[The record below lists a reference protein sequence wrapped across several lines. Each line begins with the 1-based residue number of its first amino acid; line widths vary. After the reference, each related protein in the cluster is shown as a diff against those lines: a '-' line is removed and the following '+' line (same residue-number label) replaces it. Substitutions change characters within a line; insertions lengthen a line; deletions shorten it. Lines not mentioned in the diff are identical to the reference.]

1 MKEYESLD
9 SLFTENTSEYPDS
22 TFKTSTSTPDDGY
35 DYKKIKFDELENL
48 VGRFAQTMVDKYGIK
63 KGDKIAIIGRP
74 HPKWAATFFAAQRVG
89 AIVVPIAY
97 NFTSEEIR
105 RVLNESESK
114 LAIVQSDKHS
124 ILTEEFNS
132 LSHLENLVVYGG
144 EEEEGFKSWDS
155 FLSSEKFTDHP
166 PQDPGEVAVLMY
178 TSGTTGHGKG
188 VMLSHENLLVNVHD
202 IAETLE
208 VTPDD
213 CMVSILPWDHIY
225 GLTTTLL
232 VPLAFGASMV
242 YTVDYRNLPGVL
254 RDNHGTILL
263 GVPKL
268 LNALYEETLE
278 KIKSKWWTRWL
289 YKLSPSLLKSQVKSK
304 LAGNQFRFIAS
315 GGAPLSPEIA
325 KGLRELGI
333 GVMEGYGLTE
343 TSPVLTFTRDP
354 FTDKEGC
361 VGLPLPSVD
370 IKLRETDDKEIN
382 EVLVKGPNVMKGYYK
397 NDEKTREVLEE
408 DGWFHTGDS
417 GWMDEDGGLHLNGRT
432 KNVIVL
438 ESGNNVYPEEVE
450 HELGRISFIE
460 EVMVKEGQRNG
471 RAVVSAVIYPDYEK
485 LEEKGI
491 EEKDYIKT
499 FLWERIKSE
508 SKNLAPYMRIKS
520 KKDIEII
527 EEPFE
532 KTPTQKVKRYLY
544 KEQEKEGEEVNSG

>member
-1 MKEYESLD
+1 MKDYESLD
-9 SLFTENTSEYPDS
+9 SLFTDATSGFPDS
-22 TFKTSTSTPDDGY
+22 TFKTSAPTPEDGY
-35 DYKKIKFDELENL
+35 DYRNMSFEELGSL
-48 VGRFAQTMVDKYGIK
+48 VGRLAQTMVEKYGIE
-63 KGDKIAIIGRP
+63 KGDKVAIVGRP
-74 HPKWAATFFAAQRVG
+74 HPKWAASFFAAQRVG
-89 AIVVPIAY
+89 ATVVPIAY

-105 RVLNESESK
+105 RVLHESESK

-124 ILTEEFNS
+124 VVTKEFDS

-155 FLSSEKFTDHP
+155 FLSNEEFTNRP
-166 PQDPGEVAVLMY
+166 SQELNEIAVLMY

-188 VMLSHENLLVNVHD
+188 VMLTHENLLVNVHD
-202 IAETLE
+202 IAETLD

-242 YTVDYRNLPGVL
+242 YTVDYRNLPSVL
-254 RDNHGTILL
+254 RSNEGTILL

-268 LNALYEETLE
+268 LNALYDETLE
-278 KIKSKWWTRWL
+278 KINSTWWTRWL
-289 YKLSPSLLKSQVKSK
+289 YKFAPSLLKSKVKSK
-304 LAGNQFRFIAS
+304 LAGKQFRFIAS
-315 GGAPLSPEIA
+315 GGAPLSPKTA
-325 KGLRELGI
+325 KGLRNLGI

-370 IKLRETDDKEIN
+370 VKLRETDDKEIN

-397 NDEKTREVLEE
+397 NEEKTREVLDE

-417 GWMDEDGGLHLNGRT
+417 GWIDEDGGLHLNGRT

-450 HELGRISFIE
+450 HELGSISFIE
-460 EVMVKEGQRNG
+460 EVMVKEGRRNG

-491 EEKDYIKT
+491 KEKDYIKT
-499 FLWERIKSE
+499 FLWEKIKSE
-508 SKNLAPYMRIKS
+508 SKSLAPYMRIKS
-520 KKDIEII
+520 KKDIEIL

-544 KEQEKEGEEVNSG
+544 QEQAEEEEVSSG

>member
-1 MKEYESLD
+1 MKEHDSLD
-9 SLFTENTSEYPDS
+9 SLFTEATSDFPES
-22 TFKTSTSTPDDGY
+22 TYKTSAPTPDDGY
-35 DYKKIKFDELENL
+35 DYERMSFGDLSSL
-48 VGRFAQTMVDKYGIK
+48 VGRLARTMVEKYGIE
-63 KGDKIAIIGRP
+63 KGDKVAIVGRP

-89 AIVVPIAY
+89 ATVVPIAY

-105 RVLNESESK
+105 RVLHESESK
-114 LAIVQSDKHS
+114 LAVVQSDKHS
-124 ILTEEFNS
+124 VVAKKFGS

-144 EEEEGFKSWDS
+144 EAEEGFKSWDS
-155 FLSSEKFTDHP
+155 FLCDEEFTDEP
-166 PQDPGEVAVLMY
+166 PQSQNEIAVLMY

-188 VMLSHENLLVNVHD
+188 VMLTHENLLVNVHD
-202 IAETLE
+202 IAETLD
-208 VTPDD
+208 VTPED

-242 YTVDYRNLPGVL
+242 YTVDYRNLPSVL
-254 RDNHGTILL
+254 RSNDGTILL
-263 GVPKL
+263 AVPKL

-278 KIKSKWWTRWL
+278 KINSTWWTRWL
-289 YKLSPSLLKSQVKSK
+289 FKLAPGLLKPKVKSK
-304 LAGNQFRFIAS
+304 LAGDQFRFITS
-315 GGAPLSPEIA
+315 GGAPLSPQTA
-325 KGLRELGI
+325 KGLRDLGI

-354 FTDKEGC
+354 FTDKAGS
-361 VGLPLPSVD
+361 VGLPLPSVE

-382 EVLVKGPNVMKGYYK
+382 EVLVKGPNIMKGYYK
-397 NDEKTREVLEE
+397 NEEKTREVLEE

-417 GWMDEDGGLHLNGRT
+417 GWIDEDGWLHLNGRT

-460 EVMVKEGQRNG
+460 EVMVKEGKRNG
-471 RAVVSAVIYPDYEK
+471 RAVVSAVIYPNYEK

-491 EEKDYIKT
+491 QEKGYIKT
-499 FLWERIKSE
+499 FLWEKIKSE
-508 SKNLAPYMRIKS
+508 SSNLAPYMRIKS
-520 KKDIEII
+520 KRDIEII

-544 KEQEKEGEEVNSG
+544 QEQGES

>member
-1 MKEYESLD
+1 MKEYDSLD
-9 SLFTENTSEYPDS
+9 SLFTEATSDFPES
-22 TFKTSTSTPDDGY
+22 TYKTSAPTPDDGY
-35 DYKKIKFDELENL
+35 DYERMSFDDLSSL
-48 VGRFAQTMVDKYGIK
+48 VGRLARTMVEKYGIE
-63 KGDKIAIIGRP
+63 KGDKVAIVGRP

-89 AIVVPIAY
+89 ATVVPIAY

-105 RVLNESESK
+105 RVLHESESR
-114 LAIVQSDKHS
+114 LAVVQSDKHS
-124 ILTEEFNS
+124 VVAKKFGS

-144 EEEEGFKSWDS
+144 ETEEGFKSWDS
-155 FLSSEKFTDHP
+155 FLCDEEFTDEP
-166 PQDPGEVAVLMY
+166 PQNQNEIAVLMY

-188 VMLSHENLLVNVHD
+188 VMLTHENLLVNVHD

-208 VTPDD
+208 VTPED

-242 YTVDYRNLPGVL
+242 YTVDYRNLPNVL
-254 RDNHGTILL
+254 RSNDGTILL
-263 GVPKL
+263 AVPKL

-278 KIKSKWWTRWL
+278 KINSTWWTRWL
-289 YKLSPSLLKSQVKSK
+289 YKLAPGLLKNKVKTK
-304 LAGNQFRFIAS
+304 LAGKQFRFITS
-315 GGAPLSPEIA
+315 GGAPLSPDIA
-325 KGLRELGI
+325 KGLRDLGI

-354 FTDKEGC
+354 FTDKAGS

-397 NDEKTREVLEE
+397 NEEKTKEVLEG

-417 GWMDEDGGLHLNGRT
+417 GWIDEDGGLHLNGRT

-460 EVMVKEGQRNG
+460 EVMVKEGNRSG

-491 EEKDYIKT
+491 EEKDYVKT
-499 FLWERIKSE
+499 FLWEKIKSE
-508 SKNLAPYMRIKS
+508 SKSLAPYMRIKS

-544 KEQEKEGEEVNSG
+544 QGQGEES

>member
-1 MKEYESLD
+1 MKKFDSLD
-9 SLFTENTSEYPDS
+9 SLFRETTSNFPES
-22 TFKTSTSTPDDGY
+22 EFKTSVPSPENGY
-35 DYKKIKFDELENL
+35 DYRSLSFQDLASL
-48 VGRFAQTMVDKYGIK
+48 VGRLAQAMVDEFNVGQ
-63 KGDKIAIIGRP
+63 GDKVAVIGRP
-74 HPKWAATFFAAQRVG
+74 HPKWAASFFAAQRVG
-89 AIVVPIAY
+89 ATVVPIAY

-105 RVLNESESK
+105 RVLHESEAR

-124 ILTEEFNS
+124 VVSKKFGA

-144 EEEEGFKSWDS
+144 DVEEGFQSWDS
-155 FLSSEKFTDHP
+155 FLSSEKLMEKR
-166 PQDPGEVAVLMY
+166 PQDEDETAVLMY

-202 IAETLE
+202 IAETLD
-208 VTPDD
+208 VTPED

-242 YTVDYRNLPGVL
+242 YTMDYRNLPNVL
-254 RDNHGTILL
+254 KSNDGTILL

-268 LNALYEETLE
+268 LNALYEETME
-278 KIKSKWWTRWL
+278 KINSTWWTRWL
-289 YKLSPSLLKSQVKSK
+289 YKLAPGLLKSTVKK
-304 LAGNQFRFIAS
+304 KFAGKQFRFITS
-315 GGAPLSPEIA
+315 GGAPLSPKTA
-325 KGLRELGI
+325 NGLRDLGI

-343 TSPVLTFTRDP
+343 TSPVLTFTPDP
-354 FTDKEGC
+354 FTDKAGS
-361 VGLPLPSVD
+361 VGEPLPSVEV
-370 IKLRETDDKEIN
+370 KLEETDEKDID
-382 EVLVKGPNVMKGYYK
+382 EVLVRGPIVMQGYYK
-397 NDEKTREVLEE
+397 NEQKTKEVLEE

-417 GWMDEDGGLHLNGRT
+417 GSIDEDGWLFLNGRT

-460 EVMVKEGQRNG
+460 EVMVKEGKRNG

-485 LEEKGI
+485 LAEKGI
-491 EEKDYIKT
+491 TEESYIKT
-499 FLWERIKSE
+499 FLWEKIKAE
-508 SKNLAPYMRIKS
+508 SKSLAPYMRIKS
-520 KKDIEII
+520 KRDIEIL

-544 KEQEKEGEEVNSG
+544 QEEEKEKETAE